1 MIEDEKSLIKT
12 FLRLLDNNKKIA
24 IFVNSMDMVMK
35 FEKILEK
42 FSGSIKK
49 SCHICYTSYGN
60 CNAELT
66 MVVNPIPESID
77 YMSFDVGII
86 AGEWIS
92 INCLLGILNRIVDA
106 QREIIFYTEQR
117 EYTRGIEEIVP
128 ERDDLAALYRYIRA
142 NCQNDLLIE
151 DLFIFASEISKVYNV
166 SMGYVKAKKGLEIFH
181 ELGLM
186 EVISSDL
193 YSITIKYNPDKIKC
207 VNLEDS
213 LIFTNLQ
220 RLKDTKEKL

>member
-1 MIEDEKSLIKT
+1 
-12 FLRLLDNNKKIA
+12 
-24 IFVNSMDMVMK
+24 
-35 FEKILEK
+35 
-42 FSGSIKK
+42 
-49 SCHICYTSYGN
+49 
-60 CNAELT
+60 

-128 ERDDLAALYRYIRA
+128 ERDDLAALYRFIRA

-166 SMGYVKAKKGLEIFH
+166 SMGYVKAKKGWR
-181 ELGLM
+181 
-186 EVISSDL
+186 
-193 YSITIKYNPDKIKC
+193 YSM
-207 VNLEDS
+207 S
-213 LIFTNLQ
+213 
-220 RLKDTKEKL
+220 